1 MFNFNLL
8 KDEVFRLL
16 GIDNLVKSFTEYV
29 EARVALIKKEIRDEL
44 AHQISR
50 IVVMVFMML
59 IGLLTIAFLSIAL
72 GFWLSELMGSS
83 TYGFL
88 SVGGIYLL
96 FSLLLWLG
104 RDHASDALA
113 ENLKRKMEQKR

>member
-8 KDEVFRLL
+8 KDELFRLL

-50 IVVMVFMML
+50 IVIMVFMML

-72 GFWLSELMGSS
+72 GFWLSELLGSS

-88 SVGGIYLL
+88 SVGGLYLL
-96 FSLLLWLG
+96 FSLVLWVG
-104 RDHASDALA
+104 RDRASDVLA

>member
-8 KDEVFRLL
+8 KDELFRLL

-29 EARVALIKKEIRDEL
+29 EARVNLIKKEIRDEL

-72 GFWLSELMGSS
+72 GFWLSDLLNSS

-88 SVGGIYLL
+88 CVGGIYLF
-96 FSLLLWLG
+96 FSLMLWIG
-104 RDHASDALA
+104 RDRASDALA
-113 ENLKRKMEQKR
+113 ENLKKKMEQKS

>member
-59 IGLLTIAFLSIAL
+59 IGLLTIVFLSIAL

-104 RDHASDALA
+104 RDRASDALA

>member
-104 RDHASDALA
+104 RDRASDALA

>member
-59 IGLLTIAFLSIAL
+59 IGLLTIAFSSIAL
-72 GFWLSELMGSS
+72 GFWLSELLGSS

-96 FSLLLWLG
+96 FSFILWIG
-104 RDHASDALA
+104 RDRASDALA

>member
-8 KDEVFRLL
+8 KDELFRLL

-29 EARVALIKKEIRDEL
+29 EARVNLIKKEIRDEL

-59 IGLLTIAFLSIAL
+59 ISLLTIAFLSIAL
-72 GFWLSELMGSS
+72 GFWLSELLGSS

-96 FSLLLWLG
+96 FSLMLWVG
-104 RDHASDALA
+104 RDRASDALA